1 MQNNLMIRNLIAISI
16 LTLLLFLTI
25 VPAVSAQED
34 GLTLKLRKDF
44 GYAWAGEIQGTFSL
58 RVSGPDK
65 LLRVEFLIDEKVI
78 GEDTQPPFQFQ
89 FNTNNYALG
98 THRLIA
104 VGYTDDGGTLYS
116 NQINVNFVT
125 SEEGWSSTGR
135 FLIPILAVVFG
146 IMLLSFVI
154 PWLMNRGKPKV
165 TVPLGTPRNY
175 GVAGGTICPKC
186 ERPFSRNLLSPNLLV
201 GKLERCPYC
210 GKWSLARRASSAEL
224 AAAEAA
230 ELEMTPER
238 EQTPALSE
246 EERLRRDLEDS
257 RYEDL

>member
-1 MQNNLMIRNLIAISI
+1 
-16 LTLLLFLTI
+16 
-25 VPAVSAQED
+25 
-34 GLTLKLRKDF
+34 
-44 GYAWAGEIQGTFSL
+44 
-58 RVSGPDK
+58 
-65 LLRVEFLIDEKVI
+65 
-78 GEDTQPPFQFQ
+78 
-89 FNTNNYALG
+89 
-98 THRLIA
+98 
-104 VGYTDDGGTLYS
+104 VGYTDDGRTLYS

-125 SEEGWSSTGR
+125 SEEGWSSAGR

-146 IMLLSFVI
+146 VMLLSFVV
-154 PWLMNRGKPKV
+154 PWLLNRGKPRV
-165 TVPLGTPRNY
+165 AVPLGAPRNY

-186 ERPFSRNLLSPNLLV
+186 KRPFSRNLLSPNLLV
-201 GKLERCPYC
+201 GKLERCPLC
-210 GKWSLARRASSAEL
+210 GKWSLARRASPAEL